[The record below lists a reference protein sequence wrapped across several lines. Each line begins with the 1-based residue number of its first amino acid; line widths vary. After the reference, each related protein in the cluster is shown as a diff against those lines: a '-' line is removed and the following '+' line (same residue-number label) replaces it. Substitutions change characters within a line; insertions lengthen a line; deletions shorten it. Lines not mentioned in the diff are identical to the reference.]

1 MVFFLLVFKRRTFSR
16 PVCFLVNNT
25 TNSDLL
31 QTTTCTQATFA
42 WAKNHQFF
50 HAESLDKN
58 VQDDAYTKYDELS
71 EIPSKRTP
79 QSTPRDT
86 HKQRRDDDVEW
97 QLYDVH
103 SSAFGNVRVV
113 VLV

>member
-1 MVFFLLVFKRRTFSR
+1 MFSSSSSSFGGAQCHTANKHQLFFG
-16 PVCFLVNNT
+16 
-25 TNSDLL
+25 
-31 QTTTCTQATFA
+31 
-42 WAKNHQFF
+42 AKNR
-50 HAESLDKN
+50 DKN

-71 EIPSKRTP
+71 ETPSKRTP

-97 QLYDVH
+97 QLYDAH

-113 VLV
+113 VVVV

>member
-1 MVFFLLVFKRRTFSR
+1 MFNTVFFLLVFKQRAFSSSSSSFGGAQYHR
-16 PVCFLVNNT
+16 QHHQLLVQKIINFKT
-25 TNSDLL
+25 R
-31 QTTTCTQATFA
+31 
-42 WAKNHQFF
+42 
-50 HAESLDKN
+50 LDKN
-58 VQDDAYTKYDELS
+58 VQNDAYTKYDELS
-71 EIPSKRTP
+71 ETPSKRTP

-97 QLYDVH
+97 QLYDAH